1 MSRLSCPSANATG
14 GRPLACAPRARVPRM
29 RAARPGRLK
38 MSIMI
43 GALAACSLVSAQQA
57 AQEPDLAASA
67 SELIPPTGLAEPG
80 VLSEPVALPE
90 SVALPELVAL
100 PEPVEQFEPSAADRL
115 RHDAVQSA
123 AVPVPKPL
131 PPVKLSRDE
140 RTLARHIAGT
150 YRVANESIERFVHYS
165 FKAASEF
172 RLDPHLILAVMAVE
186 SGFNPDAQSSAGA
199 QGLMQVHTRVHTS
212 KFEPFGGPEAAYDP
226 MANIKVGAR
235 ILSEY
240 VKRYGTV
247 AAGLKAYVGAALHDT
262 DGGYGSK
269 VMSRQAEF
277 DRAVRARSGGTRQAA
292 ADESAGRSSTVD
304 VGAMVDRVGTSIG
317 L

>member
-1 MSRLSCPSANATG
+1 
-14 GRPLACAPRARVPRM
+14 
-29 RAARPGRLK
+29 

-43 GALAACSLVSAQQA
+43 GALAACGLVNAQQA
-57 AQEPDLAASA
+57 AQEPDLAVS
-67 SELIPPTGLAEPG
+67 P
-80 VLSEPVALPE
+80 
-90 SVALPELVAL
+90 
-100 PEPVEQFEPSAADRL
+100 DRL
-115 RHDAVQSA
+115 RQDAVQSA
-123 AVPVPKPL
+123 AVPLPKTL
-131 PPVKLSRDE
+131 PPIKLSRDE

-150 YRVANESIERFVHYS
+150 YRVANESIERFVHYA

-172 RLDPHLILAVMAVE
+172 RLDPSLILAVMAVE

-212 KFEPFGGPEAAYDP
+212 KFEPFGGPAAAYDP

-240 VKRYGTV
+240 VNRYGTV
-247 AAGLKAYVGAALHDT
+247 AAGLKAYVGAALHDS

-269 VMSRQAEF
+269 VLNRQAEF
-277 DRAVRARSGGTRQAA
+277 DRAVRARSGGTRQAV
-292 ADESAGRSSTVD
+292 ADESAGRSSTLS
-304 VGAMVDRVGTSIG
+304 VGAMVDGVGTSIG

>member
-1 MSRLSCPSANATG
+1 MSRLSCPSANAAG
-14 GRPLACAPRARVPRM
+14 GWPLVCAPRARVPRT

-43 GALAACSLVSAQQA
+43 GALAACGLVNAQQA
-57 AQEPDLAASA
+57 AQAPDPAASA
-67 SELIPPTGLAEPG
+67 SGLMPPTGLAEP
-80 VLSEPVALPE
+80 VAT
-90 SVALPELVAL
+90 
-100 PEPVEQFEPSAADRL
+100 SAADRL

-123 AVPVPKPL
+123 SVPVPKPL

-140 RTLARHIAGT
+140 RTLARHIART
-150 YRVANESIERFVHYS
+150 YRVANESIERFVHYA

-199 QGLMQVHTRVHTS
+199 QGLMQVHTRVHSS

-226 MANIKVGAR
+226 VANIKVGAR

-240 VKRYGTV
+240 VNRYGTV

-277 DRAVRARSGGTRQAA
+277 DQAVRARSGGTRQAA
-292 ADESAGRSSTVD
+292 ADESAGRSSTLS
-304 VGAMVDRVGTSIG
+304 VGAMVDGVGTSIG